1 MRYGMGHMSQAT
13 MTSKGQITV
22 PKDVRDDLNLSAG
35 SQVMFV
41 RAGPRDYRIVARTR
55 KIEDLFGVLHR
66 PGVPALTIDEI
77 NEGIAE
83 GAAERGMRGTD

>member
-1 MRYGMGHMSQAT
+1 MSIAT

-22 PKDVRDDLNLSAG
+22 PKEVRDDLNLVAG

-41 RAGPRDYRIVARTR
+41 KLPGGYYRIVARTGTLS
-55 KIEDLFGVLHR
+55 DLAGVLHY
-66 PGVPALTIDEI
+66 PGMPHLTIEEM

-83 GAAERGMRGTD
+83 AAAESGMRGLES